1 MTQFCNLLLLT
12 FLLLCTTQT
21 ANASSDI
28 PHILILNSY
37 DESDEWETAIMDSFS
52 DTFSLDATIDT
63 LYLDLESEE
72 VADNQQKT
80 LARLTEMYANK
91 QLDLIISV
99 DDLAF
104 DLMRPE
110 ILNET
115 SLFFETPLAFIGCNE
130 STILTDKE
138 KQYMTGIID
147 DYNTPT
153 LIETI
158 KAMQP
163 LANEIETLHL
173 IFDETP
179 YSQKQRTALLNTTHS
194 IPFELNIIEHT
205 YFEDVQ
211 LALESIDTN
220 NSAVIVSGIFKNQE
234 TDSYVLPSTVVQ
246 TLTEQLAV
254 PILSDRQAYFET
266 DVMGGY
272 YDDGFIAGQLLASL
286 TEEIL
291 TQDDIRLIPVR
302 REPLASFTFDYKQL
316 RAHDFNFSHISPQT
330 VLTNQSFM
338 YVLTSNPI
346 FLILAVTIALI
357 GGITLRFKYRNKKRN
372 V

>member
-1 MTQFCNLLLLT
+1 MKRFCNLLLLT

-21 ANASSDI
+21 TYASSDI

-37 DESDEWETAIMDSFS
+37 AESDEWETTTMESFS

-63 LYLDLESEE
+63 LYLNLDSLKTEDS
-72 VADNQQKT
+72 QQKT
-80 LARLTEMYANK
+80 LARLTEMYASK

-104 DLMRPE
+104 DLIRSE
-110 ILNET
+110 ILNEA
-115 SLFFETPLAFIGCNE
+115 SLFFEIPLAFIGVNAD
-130 STILTDKE
+130 TTLTDEE

-147 DYNTPT
+147 DYNTPA

-179 YSQKQRTALLNTTHS
+179 YSQKQRTALLNTLRS
-194 IPFELNIIEHT
+194 DSFELNIIQHT

-234 TDSYVLPSTVVQ
+234 TNSYVLPSKVVQ

-266 DVMGGY
+266 DIMGGY
-272 YDDGFIAGQLLASL
+272 YADGFVAGKLLASL
-286 TEEIL
+286 TEDIL
-291 TQDDIRLIPVR
+291 TQDDIRLIPIR
-302 REPLASFTFDYKQL
+302 REPLASFTFDYEQL
-316 RAHDFNFSHISPQT
+316 RAHDFNLSPMPSQT
-330 VLTNQSFM
+330 VLTNQSLM
-338 YVLTSNPI
+338 YVLTSHPI
-346 FLILAVTIALI
+346 FLILAVTIAI
-357 GGITLRFKYRNKKRN
+357 ASGVTLRLKHRNQKRHI
-372 V
+372 